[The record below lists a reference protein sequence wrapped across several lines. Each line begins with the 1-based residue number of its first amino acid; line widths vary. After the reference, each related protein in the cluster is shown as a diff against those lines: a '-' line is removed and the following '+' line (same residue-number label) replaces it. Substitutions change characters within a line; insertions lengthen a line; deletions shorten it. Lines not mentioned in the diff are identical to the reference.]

1 MIYVLKTQLPVNKSI
16 FIALSSVYGIGISRS
31 TLICKKLG
39 FLPNL
44 KVKNM
49 SDEQVLDLLS
59 LIENLSSSIALGSD
73 LKKLLKQNENNLA
86 LINSYRGIRL
96 KKGLPVRGQRTHS
109 NAQTAARFVNR
120 YQEQQK

>member
-1 MIYVLKTQLPVNKSI
+1 
-16 FIALSSVYGIGISRS
+16 
-31 TLICKKLG
+31 
-39 FLPNL
+39 
-44 KVKNM
+44 M

-120 YQEQQK
+120 YQEQQKSSQKKNKKIRKKK